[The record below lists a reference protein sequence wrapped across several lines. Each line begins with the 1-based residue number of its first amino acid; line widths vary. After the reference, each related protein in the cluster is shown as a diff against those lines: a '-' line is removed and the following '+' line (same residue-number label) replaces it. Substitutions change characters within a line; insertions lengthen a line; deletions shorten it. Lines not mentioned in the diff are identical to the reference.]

1 MTYEQ
6 WVELTKLPFKDANAR
21 MSSEPKHEEYKAR
34 FTGRTNPNQ
43 GWFMHPSDHHD
54 ALQTLLKREPTWAEV
69 WGSLFSSASID
80 AAWDKTAFAPD
91 GAPNDWPP
99 SDGTESREYMRLV
112 TALRPGRSY
121 STATQIADGKRRDP
135 HPAKTAENIRKWDEI
150 ASKRAGWKQG
160 TKPGAATTTEPTP
173 TPTPKPEPTTPP
185 SRTIMVKVTIAP
197 NGTATAEVV
206 K

>member
-6 WVELTKLPFKDANAR
+6 WLQLTKLPFDEANAK
-21 MSSEPKHEEYKAR
+21 MANEPKIQEYKIR
-34 FTGRTNPNQ
+34 FTNRANPDA
-43 GWFMHPSDHHD
+43 GWFMHQTDHEA
-54 ALQTLLKREPTWAEV
+54 ALKTLLDREPTWAEV
-69 WGSLFSSASID
+69 WESLFSSNNID
-80 AAWDKTAFAPD
+80 AAWRKSSFAAD

-99 SDGTESREYMRLV
+99 SDGTDTREYMRLV
-112 TALRPGRSY
+112 TALRPYHSY

-150 ASKRAGWKQG
+150 ASKRSGWKQG
-160 TKPGAATTTEPTP
+160 TKPSAATTTEPTP

-185 SRTIMVKVTIAP
+185 SRTIMVKVMIAP